1 MAATKADLPKLVQ
14 YLYTHDGGPCDDG
27 PTATCPHC
35 GADGR
40 YVHWFK
46 TADGDM
52 RGAMSGCIK
61 LYPVSPVARED
72 MRLREK
78 EADYAKSGWQLP
90 SWDKKMQQAIEAFY
104 AGTLSE
110 AQAVKDITRQ
120 KAAAAQYRRQR
131 GRR

>member
-1 MAATKADLPKLVQ
+1 MTLATLPKLVQ
-14 YLYTHDGGPCDDG
+14 FLYTYDGGPCDDG
-27 PTATCPHC
+27 ATATCPHC

-46 TADGDM
+46 TEDGET

-78 EADYAKSGWQLP
+78 AREYATKGWKLP
-90 SWDKKMQQAIEAFY
+90 SWDLKMIEAIESFY
-104 AGTLSE
+104 AGELSE
-110 AQAVKDITRQ
+110 SQAIKDITRQ
-120 KAAAAQYRRQR
+120 KQAAAQY
-131 GRR
+131 